1 MKNIYETV
9 AIFTTNTEE
18 EIIKAE
24 IKKFNDIIQSY
35 STKKKVK
42 LDDLGEKKLA
52 YEIKGN
58 KSGYYALFYWE
69 GTNKNVIDLERQLRI
84 DDYVIKFMTI
94 KTNEMENKI
103 LLANYKPEEETKSE
117 QDQQPDALDVLLGL
131 AEFKKKG
138 EIKCC

>member
-69 GTNKNVIDLERQLRI
+69 GTNENVIDLERQLRI
-84 DDYVIKFMTI
+84 DDHVIKFMTI
-94 KTNEMENKI
+94 KMSETEDEV
-103 LLANYKPEEETKSE
+103 LLEDYKPEEETKSE
-117 QDQQPDALDVLLGL
+117 QNQQPDALDVLLGL